1 MAQSLN
7 RTLFH
12 ADNLPVLRGIDTG
25 TVDLIATDPPFN
37 KSRDFHA
44 TPDSLAS
51 GARFADRWSWE
62 RDVHEEWVDQL
73 YDDWRGVYEV
83 VDAARH
89 AAGDDMAA
97 FICWLGVR
105 VIEMH
110 RVLKPTGS
118 LYLHIDHTAHAWT
131 KAMLDAIFGRQNF
144 QNEITWKRTGSHGG
158 AKRWGPIH
166 DTLLFYTRGN
176 NYTWNRV
183 FQEYEKSYIDDYYR
197 HEDDRGR
204 FRLVT
209 LTGAGTTRHGDSGKP
224 WRGIDPS
231 DVGRHWAVPIK
242 AFRSHF
248 PNIDPAAISTQ
259 AKLDLLDEAGIIYW
273 PERGTIPQQKRYLDE
288 GEGVPIQDTITDISP
303 ISSQAAERLGYP
315 TQKPLTLYERIIKA
329 SSNEDDLVLDP
340 FCGCATT
347 CVAAERLGRQWIGI
361 DIWEGAHNLV
371 LKRLRDEQRMFA
383 AEHVTYTNKPPQRTD
398 EGEVAAPFL
407 KLKLKRA
414 LEPWQRISRKE
425 IVERLIGVQSTGD
438 FVVCAGCGRGLE
450 SPFMELDHIMPRA
463 DGGDNWITNRI
474 LLCRPCNGKKGANL
488 TLTGLVNQNK
498 KDGWMSDA
506 ARAEIVTSKARDYAD
521 GVAAGG

>member
-37 KSRDFHA
+37 KNKDFHA

-110 RVLKPTGS
+110 RVLKDTGS

-131 KAMLDAIFGRQNF
+131 KAMLDAVFGRKNF
-144 QNEITWKRTGSHGG
+144 QNEIVWHYGGGG
-158 AKRWGPIH
+158 ASKKRFARKH
-166 DTLLFYTRGN
+166 DTILFYTKSDKWTFN
-176 NYTWNRV
+176 VDAVRV
-183 FQEYEKSYIDDYYR
+183 PHKWVDGQRRADGSERSDKGKIPDDVIVM
-197 HEDDRGR
+197 HS
-204 FRLVT
+204 VMPW
-209 LTGAGTTRHGDSGKP
+209 AG
-224 WRGIDPS
+224 
-231 DVGRHWAVPIK
+231 
-242 AFRSHF
+242 
-248 PNIDPAAISTQ
+248 
-259 AKLDLLDEAGIIYW
+259 
-273 PERGTIPQQKRYLDE
+273 ERT
-288 GEGVPIQDTITDISP
+288 
-303 ISSQAAERLGYP
+303 GYP
-315 TQKPLTLYERIIKA
+315 TQKPIALYERIIKA
-329 SSNEDDLVLDP
+329 SSNEGDLVLDP
-340 FCGCATT
+340 FAGCATT
-347 CVAAERLGRQWIGI
+347 PVAAERLGRQWVGI
-361 DIWEGAHNLV
+361 DIWEGAHGLV
-371 LKRLRDEQRMFA
+371 VQRLESEKRMFA
-383 AEHVTYTNKPPQRTD
+383 AEHVTYTTEPPERTD

-407 KLKLKRA
+407 KIKLKRA
-414 LEPWQRISRKE
+414 LEPWQRLSRTE
-425 IVERLIGVQSTGD
+425 IVERLIDVQSAGD
-438 FVVCAGCGRGLE
+438 VVVCAGCGRGLE

-474 LLCRPCNGKKGANL
+474 LLCRPCNGKKGAVL
-488 TLTGLVNQNK
+488 TLTGLVRQNK
-498 KDGWMSDA
+498 KEGWMRDA
-506 ARAEIVTSKARDYAD
+506 ALAEIVASKARDYAA
-521 GVAAGG
+521 GVAAGE

>member
-62 RDVHEEWVDQL
+62 RDVHQEWVDQL

-97 FICWLGVR
+97 FVCWLGVR
-105 VIEMH
+105 VVEMH

-118 LYLHIDHTAHAWT
+118 LYLHCDTTASHYLKT
-131 KAMLDAIFGRQNF
+131 LLDAVFGPKQFR
-144 QNEITWKRTGSHGG
+144 NEFVWKRSHAHNS
-158 AKRWGPIH
+158 AKRYGPIH
-166 DTLLFYTRGN
+166 DLLLFYTKTDE
-176 NYTWNRV
+176 YTWTDLRRDYD
-183 FQEYEKSYIDDYYR
+183 QAYIDKYFKFDD
-197 HEDDRGR
+197 EDGRGQYW
-204 FRLVT
+204 T
-209 LTGAGTTRHGDSGKP
+209 GDLTGSGIRRGATGNP
-224 WRGIDPS
+224 WKGFDPTEK
-231 DVGRHWAVPIK
+231 GRHWMYPPSV
-242 AFRSHF
+242 
-248 PNIDPAAISTQ
+248 
-259 AKLDLLDEAGIIYW
+259 LDELNSDGRSYW
-273 PERGTIPQQKRYLDE
+273 PKTPGARPKLKRYLSE
-288 GEGVPIQDTITDISP
+288 AKGLQLQDIIDDVYSLQTMGGSR
-303 ISSQAAERLGYP
+303 QERQGYP
-315 TQKPLTLYERIIKA
+315 TQKPLALYERLIKA
-329 SSNEDDLVLDP
+329 SSNEGDLVLDP
-340 FCGCATT
+340 FAGCATT
-347 CVAAERLGRQWIGI
+347 CVAAERLGRQWVGI
-361 DIWEGAHNLV
+361 DIWEGAHGLV
-371 LKRLRDEQRMFA
+371 VKRLESEKRMFA
-383 AEHVTYTNKPPQRTD
+383 AEHVTYTTEPPQRTD

-407 KLKLKRA
+407 KIKLKRA
-414 LEPWQRISRKE
+414 LEPWQRISRTE
-425 IVERLIGVQSTGD
+425 IVERLIGVQSAGD